1 MDFVF
6 RGRRE
11 NMTKLRI
18 WRKPDTMSIVFIV
31 LGALILLFI
40 FVPPLKTIF
49 SSSPGTLWNTL
60 LEEDVYSSILLTI
73 SAALIATLIG
83 LFLGVP
89 LAYLLARHQFRGKRF
104 LEAII
109 DVPIVIPH
117 SAAGVALLFVFGS
130 NFLAGKV
137 FHSIGLGFFG
147 AFAGVVI
154 AMIFVSVPFLID
166 SAKEGF
172 KAVDVRL
179 EKVARTLGASPWR
192 SFFRVSL
199 PLARR
204 SIFSGSVL
212 MWARGLSEF
221 GAIVI
226 IAYSASFLGGRASVL
241 PILVADRFDLGW
253 DECIPVTA
261 LAILISLVA
270 FIVLR
275 SIAYG
280 GEKA

>member
-1 MDFVF
+1 
-6 RGRRE
+6 
-11 NMTKLRI
+11 MTKMRI
-18 WRKPDTMSIVFIV
+18 RRKPDTMSIVFIV
-31 LGALILLFI
+31 LAALILLFI
-40 FVPPLKTIF
+40 FVPPLKTVF
-49 SSSPGTLWNTL
+49 SSSPGMLWSTL
-60 LEEDVYSSILLTI
+60 LQEDVYSSILLTI

-89 LAYLLARHQFRGKRF
+89 LAYLLARHQFRGKGF

-130 NFLAGKV
+130 NFLLGKI
-137 FHSIGLGFFG
+137 FHSIGIDFFG

-154 AMIFVSVPFLID
+154 AMMFVSVPFLID

-172 KAVDVRL
+172 KGVDVRL
-179 EKVARTLGASPWR
+179 EKVARTLGASSWK
-192 SFFRVSL
+192 SFFRISL

-204 SIFSGSVL
+204 SIFSGSVM
-212 MWARGLSEF
+212 MWARGISEF
-221 GAIVI
+221 GAILI
-226 IAYSASFLGGRASVL
+226 LAYHVPFLGHNPVVA
-241 PILVADRFDLGW
+241 PILVADRFNYGL
-253 DECIPVTA
+253 EYARPVAA
-261 LAILISLVA
+261 LVILISLIV

-275 SIAYG
+275 TMAYR

>member
-1 MDFVF
+1 MAKMRV
-6 RGRRE
+6 
-11 NMTKLRI
+11 

-40 FVPPLKTIF
+40 FVPPLKTVF
-49 SSSPGTLWNTL
+49 SSSPGTLWSTL

-73 SAALIATLIG
+73 SAALVATLIG
-83 LFLGVP
+83 LCLGVP

-130 NFLAGKV
+130 NFLGGKF
-137 FHSIGLGFFG
+137 FHSMGIGFFG

-154 AMIFVSVPFLID
+154 AMMFVSIPFLID

-192 SFFRVSL
+192 SFFRISL
-199 PLARR
+199 PLAWR

-226 IAYSASFLGGRASVL
+226 IAYNAGFLGWNTKVL
-241 PILVADRFDLGW
+241 PILVADRFDFGL
-253 DECIPVTA
+253 DYAQPVAA
-261 LAILISLVA
+261 LAIIVSLIAFVA
-270 FIVLR
+270 LR
-275 SIAYG
+275 SMAYR
-280 GEKA
+280 GEQA

>member
-1 MDFVF
+1 M
-6 RGRRE
+6 G
-11 NMTKLRI
+11 I
-18 WRKPDTMSIVFIV
+18 WRKPDSMTIVFVV
-31 LGALILLFI
+31 LGTLMLLFI
-40 FVPPLKTIF
+40 FVPLIKTIF

-73 SAALIATLIG
+73 SAALMATLMG
-83 LFLGVP
+83 LLFGVP
-89 LAYLLARHQFRGKRF
+89 LAYLLARRQFRGKRF

-117 SAAGVALLFVFGS
+117 TAAGVALLFVFGS
-130 NFLAGKV
+130 NFLCGKV
-137 FHSIGLGFFG
+137 FDGIGIDFFRT
-147 AFAGVVI
+147 FAGIVI
-154 AMIFVSVPFLID
+154 AMMFVSVPFLID

-192 SFFRVSL
+192 VFFQISL
-199 PLARR
+199 PLAWR

-226 IAYSASFLGGRASVL
+226 IAYSASFLGWNTKVL
-241 PILVADRFDLGW
+241 PILVADRFDFGL
-253 DECIPVTA
+253 DYTLPVAA
-261 LAILISLVA
+261 LAILISLIA
-270 FIVLR
+270 FIALR
-275 SIAYG
+275 SIAYR
-280 GEKA
+280 GEKP

>member
-1 MDFVF
+1 MSAW
-6 RGRRE
+6 
-11 NMTKLRI
+11 K
-18 WRKPDTMSIVFIV
+18 KPDSMSLVFIL

-40 FVPPLKTIF
+40 FAPPLKTIF

-60 LEEDVYSSILLTI
+60 LEEDVYSSIILTLF
-73 SAALIATLIG
+73 AALIATLIG

-89 LAYLLARHQFRGKRF
+89 LAYLLARRQFRGKRF
-104 LEAII
+104 VEAII

-130 NFLAGKV
+130 NFLCGKF
-137 FHSIGLGFFG
+137 FHSIGIGFFG

-154 AMIFVSVPFLID
+154 AMMFVSVPFLID

-179 EKVARTLGASPWR
+179 EKVARTLGASVWK
-192 SFFRVSL
+192 SFFRISL
-199 PLARR
+199 PLAWR

-226 IAYSASFLGGRASVL
+226 IAYSASFFGWNTKVL
-241 PILVADRFDLGW
+241 PILVADRFDFGL
-253 DECIPVTA
+253 DYTRPVAA
-261 LAILISLVA
+261 LAILISLIA

-275 SIAYG
+275 SIAYR

>member
-1 MDFVF
+1 MIK
-6 RGRRE
+6 
-11 NMTKLRI
+11 MRI
-18 WRKPDTMSIVFIV
+18 WRKPDAMNIIFIM
-31 LGALILLFI
+31 LAALILLFI
-40 FVPPLKTIF
+40 FLPPLKTIF

-60 LEEDVYSSILLTI
+60 LEEEVYSSILLTI
-73 SAALIATLIG
+73 YAALIATLIG

-89 LAYLLARHQFRGKRF
+89 LAYLLARHEFRGKRF
-104 LEAII
+104 LEGLI
-109 DVPIVIPH
+109 DIPIVMPH
-117 SAAGVALLFVFGS
+117 SAVGIALLFVFGS
-130 NFLAGKV
+130 NFLMGK
-137 FHSIGLGFFG
+137 FLNNIGIGFVDKVS
-147 AFAGVVI
+147 AVVL
-154 AMIFVSVPFLID
+154 AMMFVSVPFLID

-212 MWARGLSEF
+212 MWARGFSEF
-221 GAIVI
+221 GAVYIVAGYVPFFGYRP
-226 IAYSASFLGGRASVL
+226 IAA
-241 PILVADRFDLGW
+241 PILVTKLFESPGGMGAAQ
-253 DECIPVTA
+253 PVTA
-261 LAILISLVA
+261 LLILICLIT

-275 SIAYG
+275 TIAYR

>member
-1 MDFVF
+1 MAK
-6 RGRRE
+6 
-11 NMTKLRI
+11 MTGWK
-18 WRKPDTMSIVFIV
+18 KPDSMSIVFIL

-40 FVPPLKTIF
+40 FAPPLKTVF

-60 LEEDVYSSILLTI
+60 LQEDVYSSILLTLF
-73 SAALIATLIG
+73 AALIATLIG

-89 LAYLLARHQFRGKRF
+89 LAYLLARRQFQGKKF
-104 LEAII
+104 VEAII

-130 NFLAGKV
+130 NFLLGKV
-137 FHSIGLGFFG
+137 LHSIGIGFFG
-147 AFAGVVI
+147 AFSGVVI
-154 AMIFVSVPFLID
+154 AMMFVSVPFLID

-179 EKVARTLGASPWR
+179 EKVARTLGASAWK
-192 SFFRVSL
+192 SFFRISL
-199 PLARR
+199 PLAWR

-226 IAYSASFLGGRASVL
+226 IAYSASFFGWNTKVL
-241 PILVADRFDLGW
+241 PVLVADRFDFGL
-253 DECIPVTA
+253 DYTRPVAA
-261 LAILISLVA
+261 LAILISLIA

-275 SIAYG
+275 SIAYR
-280 GEKA
+280 GEEA

>member
-1 MDFVF
+1 
-6 RGRRE
+6 
-11 NMTKLRI
+11 MTKLRV

-31 LGALILLFI
+31 LGAVILLFI
-40 FVPPLKTIF
+40 FVPPLKTVF

-60 LEEDVYSSILLTI
+60 LEEDIYSSILLTI
-73 SAALIATLIG
+73 SAALVATLIG
-83 LFLGVP
+83 LCLGVP

-130 NFLAGKV
+130 NFLGGKF
-137 FHSIGLGFFG
+137 FHSMGIGFFG

-154 AMIFVSVPFLID
+154 AMMFVSIPFLID

-192 SFFRVSL
+192 SFFRISL
-199 PLARR
+199 PLAWR

-226 IAYSASFLGGRASVL
+226 IAYNAGFLGWNTKVL
-241 PILVADRFDLGW
+241 PILVADRFDFGL
-253 DECIPVTA
+253 DYAQPVAA
-261 LAILISLVA
+261 LAIIVSLIAFVA
-270 FIVLR
+270 LR
-275 SIAYG
+275 SMAYR
-280 GEKA
+280 GEQA

>member
-1 MDFVF
+1 
-6 RGRRE
+6 
-11 NMTKLRI
+11 MTTMSRWK
-18 WRKPDTMSIVFIV
+18 KPDSMSIVFIV

-40 FVPPLKTIF
+40 FAPPLKTVF

-73 SAALIATLIG
+73 SGAFIATLLG

-130 NFLAGKV
+130 NFLFGKI
-137 FHSIGLGFFG
+137 FHGIGISFFR

-154 AMIFVSVPFLID
+154 AMMFVSVPFLID

-179 EKVARTLGASPWR
+179 EKVARTLGASPWK
-192 SFFRVSL
+192 SFFRISL
-199 PLARR
+199 PLAWR

-226 IAYSASFLGGRASVL
+226 IAYSASFLGWNTKVL
-241 PILVADRFDLGW
+241 PVLVADRFDFGL
-253 DECIPVTA
+253 DYTRPVAA

-270 FIVLR
+270 FVVLR
-275 SIAYG
+275 SIAYR
-280 GEKA
+280 GERA

>member
-1 MDFVF
+1 
-6 RGRRE
+6 
-11 NMTKLRI
+11 MTKMGGWKR
-18 WRKPDTMSIVFIV
+18 PDSISIVFV
-31 LGALILLFI
+31 LLGALILLFI
-40 FVPPLKTIF
+40 FVPPLKMVF

-60 LEEDVYSSILLTI
+60 LEEDVYSSVLLTLF
-73 SAALIATLIG
+73 AAFIATLIG
-83 LFLGVP
+83 LLLGVP
-89 LAYLLARHQFRGKRF
+89 LAYLLARRQFQGKKF

-130 NFLAGKV
+130 NFLLGKV
-137 FHSIGLGFFG
+137 LHSIGIGFFG

-154 AMIFVSVPFLID
+154 AMMFVSVPFLID

-179 EKVARTLGASPWR
+179 EKVARTLGASAWK
-192 SFFRVSL
+192 SFFRISL
-199 PLARR
+199 PLAWR
-204 SIFSGSVL
+204 SFSGSVL

-226 IAYSASFLGGRASVL
+226 IAYSASFFGWNTKVL
-241 PILVADRFDLGW
+241 PVLVADRFDFGL
-253 DECIPVTA
+253 DYTKPVAA
-261 LAILISLVA
+261 LAIIISLIA

-275 SIAYG
+275 SIAYR
-280 GEKA
+280 GERA

>member
-1 MDFVF
+1 
-6 RGRRE
+6 
-11 NMTKLRI
+11 MTKMGG
-18 WRKPDTMSIVFIV
+18 WKKPNSLSIVFIL
-31 LGALILLFI
+31 LGAFVLLLIFA
-40 FVPPLKTIF
+40 PSLKTIF

-60 LEEDVYSSILLTI
+60 LEKDVYRSVLFTI
-73 SAALIATLIG
+73 FAALIATLIG

-104 LEAII
+104 LEAMI

-117 SAAGVALLFVFGS
+117 TAAGVALLFVFGG
-130 NFLAGKV
+130 NFLLGKILNA
-137 FHSIGLGFFG
+137 IGIGFFRSLS
-147 AFAGVVI
+147 GVVI
-154 AMIFVSVPFLID
+154 AMMFVSVPFLID

-179 EKVARTLGASPWR
+179 EKVARTLGASAWK
-192 SFFRVSL
+192 SFFRISL

-226 IAYSASFLGGRASVL
+226 IAYSVSFLGQNFTVL
-241 PILVADRFDLGW
+241 PVLISNRFDFGLNYTLPVAALG
-253 DECIPVTA
+253 
-261 LAILISLVA
+261 ILISLIV

-275 SIAYG
+275 VIAYR
-280 GEKA
+280 GEKP